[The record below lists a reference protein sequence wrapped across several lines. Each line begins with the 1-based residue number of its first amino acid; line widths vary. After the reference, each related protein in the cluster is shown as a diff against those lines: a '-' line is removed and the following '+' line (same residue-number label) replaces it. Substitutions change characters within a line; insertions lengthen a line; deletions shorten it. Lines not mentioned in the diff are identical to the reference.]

1 MGFGVSG
8 FIAQGSGFRIVD
20 HSSGTLHM
28 YKCMH
33 GMEVVFSERLG
44 LGLKVC
50 GYELLIYD
58 RFLT

>member
-1 MGFGVSG
+1 
-8 FIAQGSGFRIVD
+8 
-20 HSSGTLHM
+20 M

-58 RFLT
+58 RFIM